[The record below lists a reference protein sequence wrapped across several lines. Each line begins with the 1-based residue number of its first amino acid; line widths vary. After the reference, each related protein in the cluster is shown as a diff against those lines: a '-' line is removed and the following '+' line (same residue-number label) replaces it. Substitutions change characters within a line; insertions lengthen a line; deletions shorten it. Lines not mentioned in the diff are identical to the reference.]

1 MVQPNTLERLFPS
14 FRQLV
19 LICLVWAIVAWYTV
33 AVWSMKANEIALAEA
48 FSSTYAVRAPL
59 IGAFMGLLWSP
70 VFALGYH
77 PGRLRS
83 AHLEGR
89 DLFNEDSSQRH
100 WLRFIRG
107 ALLGQVVGASIT
119 LALLF
124 AWPFEMMN
132 TRWDAL
138 KWAAVFWK
146 LYWYLFVPAAAFAG
160 VGSVFTALWHREKP
174 PVEGGAPGPA

>member
-1 MVQPNTLERLFPS
+1 MFPS

-19 LICLVWAIVAWYTV
+19 LICLVWAVVAWYTV
-33 AVWSMKANEIALAEA
+33 AVWSMKANNAELADA
-48 FSSTYAVRAPL
+48 FSSHYAVRAPMV
-59 IGAFMGLLWSP
+59 GALVGLFWSP
-70 VFALGYH
+70 IFALGYH

-89 DLFNEDSSQRH
+89 DLFNEDSPRRH

-107 ALLGQVVGASIT
+107 ALIGQLVGASIT
-119 LALLF
+119 LVLLA

-132 TRWDAL
+132 SRLDAV

-146 LYWYLFVPAAAFAG
+146 LYWYLFAPAAAFAG
-160 VGSVFTALWHREKP
+160 VGSVFTALWHRER
-174 PVEGGAPGPA
+174 PGVVR